1 VTNPLPPGTIDR
13 NPCEVLN
20 SSQIVTLLGAPAQ
33 GESKDTGIA
42 KTCHWANLDRG
53 SSVTVQLVYAWT
65 DGLGHVYAKKN
76 EGFFENLEP
85 VQGYPVVAY
94 GPSDER
100 STGRCGVAVGIADN
114 AAFEADATISR
125 SNVGTADACDA
136 ARRVADAAV
145 TTLKAG
151 A

>member
-1 VTNPLPPGTIDR
+1 MDR
-13 NPCEVLN
+13 DPCGVLSATQVSN
-20 SSQIVTLLGAPAQ
+20 LLGTSAL

-42 KTCHWANLDRG
+42 KTCSWANLDSG
-53 SSVTVQLVYAWT
+53 SLVTVQLVYAWS
-65 DGLGHVYAKKN
+65 DGLGRVYAKKN

-125 SNVGTADACDA
+125 SKVGQADACDA